1 VKLQL
6 PDAPARDGVKEYD
19 LHEIQAALGITKRG
33 VEIRAEKE
41 GWPFTLAPGRGRFGG
56 KRLYRPADLPD
67 DVSLALQRR
76 YAPIVPV
83 HPAQTDPT
91 YTRGYGEVGHISE
104 AMRAEAWAYWQRL
117 TGAQRAVGVA
127 RWEALREVQALVD
140 AGTALLKARALVGRQ
155 RGMSAA
161 SLARWA
167 VQVGDAPTSDW
178 QALLVNRKKTR
189 SGRKPWAQ
197 CDEVVWTWFKDH
209 WLSRAQPSWADA
221 YRRVREMS
229 DAQGWACPGLKW
241 FKQRLRREVPYQE
254 RVVRREGPMAIRRL
268 LPVQVRDA
276 LCFASGQAVNGDGVT
291 FRGMWMRFE
300 DGECIK
306 GGKAWVWQDIRTRRY
321 LAWRLGKSENTDV
334 FRLATYDL
342 TAVCAP
348 EEAWVDN
355 TRAAANKTMTAG
367 AKHRHRFKSDPNDGQ
382 GLLAMLGIELNW
394 TSPNKETGN
403 PGSKPIERSFGI
415 GGIREMVL
423 NNPRIIAA
431 GSGRTRETAIDVALV
446 REVMDEEV
454 RRFNAQ
460 LGRRTQACNGVLSFD
475 QAWDEGLKGYVPR
488 VLTAEQRGLLLMSR
502 EVVKLPSDRG
512 QMYLKAG
519 RGPYGARNA
528 YWTPGLADYEGERV
542 VVLYDPEDLHK
553 DVQVYTLDGDFI
565 CMAEHM
571 PGGAFKSES
580 VGRDWNRLLTREA
593 TAIKRAAKAGEA
605 MDAIERG
612 ELYVAAVGVGAD
624 AADAPAG
631 AGAATGATEAGGAR
645 VVQGHFQQT
654 PGRRRKGR
662 AKGAGGGAVV
672 AFPERAAAEVE
683 AQAAARRALEAYT
696 ERLLEEKQALVGGV

>member
-1 VKLQL
+1 MSEALVGQWYSAAELAGLSGLPSTERRVREKAIREKWEYRERAGRGGGREYSFNTL
-6 PDAPARDGVKEYD
+6 PDAT
-19 LHEIQAALGITKRG
+19 QAALTKR
-33 VEIRAEKE
+33 
-41 GWPFTLAPGRGRFGG
+41 
-56 KRLYRPADLPD
+56 DL
-67 DVSLALQRR
+67 VS
-76 YAPIVPV
+76 VVSV
-83 HPAQTDPT
+83 HPAQKDPT
-91 YTRGYGEVGHISE
+91 YQRGYGEVRHVTE
-104 AMRAEAWAYWQRL
+104 AECAEAWAYWARL
-117 TGAQRAVGVA
+117 KDTRKAVA
-127 RWEALREVQALVD
+127 NERMFALREVLDLRA
-140 AGTALLKARALVGRQ
+140 AGVPKMQARAQVGEM
-155 RGMSAA
+155 RGVSVAT
-161 SLARWA
+161 LTRWEA
-167 VQVGDAPTSDW
+167 MVGDAPRSEW
-178 QALLVNRKKTR
+178 LALLVERKKGH

-197 CDEVVWTWFKDH
+197 CDDVVWTWFRDH

-221 YRRVREMS
+221 YRRIKEMAQ
-229 DAQGWACPGLKW
+229 AQGWACPGLNTLK
-241 FKQRLRREVPYQE
+241 RRIRKEIPYREQ
-254 RVVRREGPMAIRRL
+254 VMRREGPMAIRRL
-268 LPVQVRDA
+268 LPVQVRNA
-276 LCFASGQAVNGDGVT
+276 LGFASGQAVNGDGVT

-355 TRAAANKTMTAG
+355 TRAAANKAMTAG

-431 GSGRTRETAIDVALV
+431 GSGRTKETAIDVALV
-446 REVMDEEV
+446 REVMDEEAA
-454 RRFNAQ
+454 RFNAQ

-475 QAWDEGLKGYVPR
+475 RAWEEGLKGYVPR

-512 QMYLKAG
+512 QIYLKAG

-553 DVQVYTLDGDFI
+553 DVRVYTLDGDFI

-571 PGGAFKSES
+571 PGTAFKSAGA
-580 VGRDWNRLLTREA
+580 GRDWHRLLTREA
-593 TAIKRAAKAGEA
+593 KAIKQAAKAGEA

-612 ELYVAAVGVGAD
+612 ELYVAALDVGAD

-631 AGAATGATEAGGAR
+631 AGAPTGATDARGAR
-645 VVQGHFQQT
+645 VVQGHFQT
-654 PGRRRKGR
+654 LPVRGRRGR
-662 AKGAGGGAVV
+662 AKGAAAGGGAVV
-672 AFPERAAAEVE
+672 AIDAERRRQVKAA
-683 AQAAARRALEAYT
+683 T
-696 ERLLEEKQALVGGV
+696 ERVFREKMAGIL